1 LRFSV
6 FRLFLLPLISA
17 AFSPCLLQ
25 AKPVNSQQVEKT
37 VKGWLRANPAPLDS
51 PFSQQID
58 RIIPFFDY
66 QGQPVYYAVY
76 LHPDGFVILPAD
88 DEIAPILAFAP
99 AGTYDPSPDNPLG
112 ALVSQDLPA
121 RINAIRNRTKI
132 PAKNQPVL
140 REKRQKARQLWD
152 TCQSDAVL
160 PVEALGISGISDV
173 RVAPLVASTW
183 GQGNVGSDS
192 CYNYYTP
199 NHYLSGCVATGM
211 AQLMRYHAYPAAGVG
226 TASFPIY
233 VNDVAQSASLRGGD
247 GLGGPYQWADM
258 VLQPDSSITDVQRQ
272 AIGALCYDAG
282 VSISTKYSS
291 GSSSAALYY
300 STYSLKDTFYYTNAV
315 YSYYP
320 TVGEDLNEMINPN
333 LDGQLPVLLGVRRD
347 NGGHVVVCD
356 GYGYHSSILYHHL
369 NMGWNGST
377 DNVWYNLPDIDTSSY
392 DYTVVGECVYN
403 IFTSGTG
410 EILSGRIT
418 SSAGFPLLGVTVTAT
433 ARRYNQQTTTNENGI
448 YAFLNVPSE
457 TTFTIS
463 AAKTNWTFSNPQS
476 AATTTSQDW
485 SSASGNGWGIDFTG
499 SPTNISSED
508 FDLSGYVDVDDL
520 AILAAAWLAQ
530 PNDDNWNPACD
541 ISSPADNIINFLDLA
556 VFAASWLDG
565 SN

>member
-1 LRFSV
+1 M
-6 FRLFLLPLISA
+6 
-17 AFSPCLLQ
+17 
-25 AKPVNSQQVEKT
+25 EKT

-58 RIIPFFDY
+58 RIIPFFDC

-99 AGTYDPSPDNPLG
+99 AGTYDPSPENPLG

-132 PAKNQPVL
+132 PAKNQPAL
-140 REKRQKARQLWD
+140 REKRQKARQQWD
-152 TCQSDAVL
+152 TCQLDAAL
-160 PVEALGISGISDV
+160 PVEALGIAGISDV

-183 GQGNVGSDS
+183 GQGSVGSDS

-199 NHYLSGCVATGM
+199 SHYLSGCVATGM
-211 AQLMRYHAYPAAGVG
+211 AQLMRYHAYPAAGIG
-226 TASFPIY
+226 TASFTIY
-233 VNDVAQSASLRGGD
+233 VNDVPQSASLRGGD

-282 VSISTKYSS
+282 VSVNTNYKS
-291 GSSSAALYY
+291 GFSSAALYY
-300 STYSLKDTFYYTNAV
+300 STYRLKETFYYTNAV

-347 NGGHVVVCD
+347 NGGHIVVCD

-369 NMGWNGST
+369 NMGWNGT

-418 SSAGFPLLGVTVTAT
+418 SSAGSPLLGVTVTAT
-433 ARRYNQQTTTNENGI
+433 AKRYNQQTTTNEKGI

-463 AAKTNWTFSNPQS
+463 AAKTNWTFSTPQS
-476 AATTTSQDW
+476 AATTTSQEW

-499 SPTNISSED
+499 SPTNTSPVD

-520 AILAAAWLAQ
+520 VILATAWLAQ
-530 PNDDNWNPACD
+530 PNDGNWNPACD
-541 ISSPADNIINFLDLA
+541 ISSPTDNIINFLDLA